1 MYFFIENL
9 NMKEDEVL
17 KSNYINLLNWLSYMK
32 NKSQIENP
40 NKL

>member
-1 MYFFIENL
+1 MT
-9 NMKEDEVL
+9 EDKVL

-32 NKSQIENP
+32 NKRQVENP